1 MTEATWDRGQA
12 DVALADARAMTAREV
27 FAQHLP
33 FVWRTLR
40 CQNVAPRD
48 IEDVAQEVFVVIF
61 KKLPHYEERGQ
72 IRAWIYRIC
81 LRAASTYRRRARV
94 RREVLVHEIP
104 EPPPMALL
112 DADVERFH
120 ASEQLMTLIA
130 TLDEDKRAVFALHEI
145 EQLPIAE
152 VAAIV
157 GCPPATAYSR
167 LAAAKKQLVAELAK
181 RSEDE
186 A

>member
-1 MTEATWDRGQA
+1 MTAATWDRQEAG
-12 DVALADARAMTAREV
+12 VALEGASTTTAREV
-27 FAQHLP
+27 FEQHLP

-40 CQNVAPRD
+40 SQNVAPRD

-61 KKLPHYEERGQ
+61 RKLPDYQERGQ

-81 LRAASTYRRRARV
+81 LRAASSYRRRARV
-94 RREVLVHEIP
+94 RREVLVHEVP
-104 EPPPMALL
+104 EPPPAGLVA
-112 DADVERFH
+112 ADVERFH

-130 TLDEDKRAVFALHEI
+130 KLDEDKRAVFALHEI
-145 EQLPIAE
+145 EQLSIVE

-167 LAAAKKQLVAELAK
+167 LAAAKKQLVALLAK
-181 RSEDE
+181 RFEED